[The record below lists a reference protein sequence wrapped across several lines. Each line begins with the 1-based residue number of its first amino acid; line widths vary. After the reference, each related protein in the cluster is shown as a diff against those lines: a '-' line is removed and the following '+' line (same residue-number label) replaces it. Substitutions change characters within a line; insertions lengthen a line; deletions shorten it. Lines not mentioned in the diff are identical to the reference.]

1 MKRLLIAAVSILTF
15 LQAEA
20 QDISTVLGEIEKNNV
35 ELQALRADNK
45 ASGLSLDSENTLEAP
60 SVEYSPFFRKGAGGV
75 ASSELVVS
83 QEFDFP
89 TMYSARK
96 KANKMQKEVM
106 ESEYGVRRR
115 DLLLAA
121 KEKCLDLIF
130 LNKARDILQK
140 RKGDSDALLSLYDK
154 KMSNGDATALEI
166 NKIKMERIGLETEL
180 LQNEGMRRAIE
191 EELTALNGN
200 KPMSAAS
207 ISEYPAMV
215 AVTDAESLKASLM
228 RKDPGVISAIAAV
241 NASRE
246 EMNVARQGWIP
257 KLSVGY
263 RRNTEGDEASNGFL
277 VGASFPIF
285 SNGKK
290 VKSAAARRAAAEL
303 YREDA
308 YIKAESELNSA
319 LLELDNMK
327 KSIAVFDVALMEK
340 SLELLKKSVDA
351 GNLSLID
358 YYTETDKIYTQL
370 SDYLQMENQ
379 YQKVTARLYSNEL

>member
-1 MKRLLIAAVSILTF
+1 MKRLIIAAVSILPF

-200 KPMSAAS
+200 KPLPTAA

-228 RKDPGVISAIAAV
+228 RKDPGLISAIAAV

-358 YYTETDKIYTQL
+358 YYTESDKIYTQL
-370 SDYLQMENQ
+370 SDYFQMENQ

>member
-200 KPMSAAS
+200 KPLSTAS

-215 AVTDAESLKASLM
+215 AVTDVESLKASLM